1 MDQIQVTNPEN
12 NFENLC
18 KFNEDFA
25 KFQSEMPS
33 VEFDKTNPHFK
44 NKYASLTAI
53 VKTASPILYR
63 NGLGFSQIIDK
74 DGFVETI
81 VFHKSGHKISSFY
94 KINFNAKP
102 QEIGS
107 ALTYARRYGLSAA
120 LGIVS
125 EEDDDGNNTNDSQNP
140 IVEKLKKEIETLKAK
155 LAPKPL
161 AEKLTFAQKNYDG
174 VISFL
179 QSEKDLVNIK
189 AKFNGLQKTFIP
201 DSNGLHKKAIE
212 AFETKIK
219 ELENV

>member
-155 LAPKPL
+155 P
-161 AEKLTFAQKNYDG
+161 AEKPKEKLIFAQENCDKAMLY
-174 VISFL
+174 L
-179 QSEKDLVNIK
+179 ASETDLSKIQTQLDRLKV
-189 AKFNGLQKTFIP
+189 GFIP
-201 DSNGLHKKAIE
+201 DANGLHKNTII
-212 AFETKIK
+212 AFETKLNQK
-219 ELENV
+219 NV